1 MVTLSGGVTEPA
13 RVGRVYQAAS
23 GRECREVL
31 LGSGRAER
39 AQLVC
44 TDPRDGTRLT
54 PPLLRGSGA
63 G

>member
-1 MVTLSGGVTEPA
+1 
-13 RVGRVYQAAS
+13 VYQAAS

-31 LGSGRAER
+31 LGSGRGER

-44 TDPRDGTRLT
+44 IDPRDGSRLT
-54 PPLLRGSGA
+54 PPLLRGSGP